1 VVLGFI
7 LGRHLFLELGK
18 DMTEEQGRLGQVAA
32 VAAVVHQRQAGTERL
47 QIQEMVELERH
58 LLYRVPVLLML
69 AEVVVVRKAERQA
82 QEVLVAVEVE
92 QLTTPLLQQEQQ
104 TPAEV
109 EVVVD
114 MLASRVGQGVMAA
127 PVS

>member
-18 DMTEEQGRLGQVAA
+18 DITEEQGRLGQMA
-32 VAAVVHQRQAGTERL
+32 VAAAAGHQRQAGTERL
-47 QIQEMVELERH
+47 QIQEMVGLERH

-69 AEVVVVRKAERQA
+69 AEVVVVRKAEQQA
-82 QEVLVAVEVE
+82 QEGLVAVEVE

-104 TPAEV
+104 TPAVE

-114 MLASRVGQGVMAA
+114 MLASQEGQVEMAA